1 MAADVEESSEYID
14 TGSDAIFAASL
25 NLWQDRDIPVCWE
38 NPGDDDAE
46 RGWAQDQVTKT
57 WDAVS
62 SINFTGWGTCESDSP
77 GIHIRIEDTRPHA
90 KYLGNQLDGVSA
102 GLVLN
107 FTFNEWGTECQLA
120 QEYCIRGLA
129 VHEFGH
135 ALGFAHEH
143 NRFDT
148 PSSCVEERQGADG
161 DLVIGSWDLDSAM
174 NYCNPRDGNGKLS
187 ETDIF
192 GVRLA
197 YDWGFSGLIV
207 SEENDK
213 CLDVVQGSA
222 ADGAG
227 VVTSSCNGNDNQRW
241 KLVPRRD
248 GYYNIVNRKSGKCLD
263 VKGASKR
270 DGAAVVQWRCNGGD
284 NQAWRVEANDGGT
297 HLAAKHSGK
306 CLNLA
311 SYSQDDGVALEQEAC
326 AGSSTEVWWVKP

>member
-1 MAADVEESSEYID
+1 M
-14 TGSDAIFAASL
+14 
-25 NLWQDRDIPVCWE
+25 
-38 NPGDDDAE
+38 
-46 RGWAQDQVTKT
+46 
-57 WDAVS
+57 
-62 SINFTGWGTCESDSP
+62 
-77 GIHIRIEDTRPHA
+77 
-90 KYLGNQLDGVSA
+90 
-102 GLVLN
+102 
-107 FTFNEWGTECQLA
+107 
-120 QEYCIRGLA
+120 
-129 VHEFGH
+129 
-135 ALGFAHEH
+135 
-143 NRFDT
+143 
-148 PSSCVEERQGADG
+148 EERQGTDG

-284 NQAWRVEANDGGT
+284 NQAWRVESNDGGT

-311 SYSQDDGVALEQEAC
+311 SYSQDDGVALEQETC